1 MNQIQSIFLDIKS
14 RTKFLFFGR
23 ALACVSL
30 RSCKQGRRA
39 TG

>member
-1 MNQIQSIFLDIKS
+1 MFRDEVAFDRLEYDFRFSAI
-14 RTKFLFFGR
+14 GR